1 MNICVYGA
9 GAIGGSIA
17 ARLFAS
23 GEKVSVIAR
32 GAHAEA
38 IRERGLTVLAGDSRI
53 EARVRCAGDPA
64 EPGVILNTSPQ
75 RNRLVI
81 GAAHDASTQ
90 AVADVAA
97 LFVRA
102 GYDAPVTPN
111 IRQELWNKLV
121 LYLGVSPVA
130 ALTHCALD
138 RLVGDSAAYAM
149 MAGLMRE
156 AIAIGGRLGFAHPGD
171 VDSQL
176 GFFRDKPT
184 RPSMLQDFELGR
196 EPELA
201 GSILAVEAI
210 AQAMNIRA
218 PHRSGRD
225 VAAAEGRE
233 YRTHWMIIGCCGV
246 ARSLKPG
253 CSSLRGTLRHDLHRR
268 GVTAARRL

>member
-138 RLVGDSAAYAM
+138 RNGA
-149 MAGLMRE
+149 E
-156 AIAIGGRLGFAHPGD
+156 IH
-171 VDSQL
+171 
-176 GFFRDKPT
+176 
-184 RPSMLQDFELGR
+184 
-196 EPELA
+196 
-201 GSILAVEAI
+201 
-210 AQAMNIRA
+210 
-218 PHRSGRD
+218 
-225 VAAAEGRE
+225 AEGP
-233 YRTHWMIIGCCGV
+233 
-246 ARSLKPG
+246 ARSTPRGSTLVDVSTQPRACDRG
-253 CSSLRGTLRHDLHRR
+253 LRLLRRRDCDLSHALRVC
-268 GVTAARRL
+268 GD